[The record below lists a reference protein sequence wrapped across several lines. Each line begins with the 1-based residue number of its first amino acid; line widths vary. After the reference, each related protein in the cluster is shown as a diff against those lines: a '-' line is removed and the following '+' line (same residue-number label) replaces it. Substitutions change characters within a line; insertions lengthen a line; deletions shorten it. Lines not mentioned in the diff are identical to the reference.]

1 MLLRFAVKNL
11 VTKRRATLTSLA
23 GIIISTALLVSIILI
38 LKSAQ
43 KSFAKPLEDAGA
55 DMIIQLRGEPCV
67 WSVVKLPSNLNPIPL
82 ETVDKIKSLD
92 EVDSAEGSLITWAF
106 SNPPPHTQSQGI
118 QPHSGMNPNEVMA
131 GIESGKLKGEPCDYG
146 PAGSFCGSGE
156 PSSMGSDF
164 SPIVVAGISAE
175 MQDIGPIKSSDLKN
189 IEGSFF
195 SKDDTYAAIL
205 DKDFA
210 RTRNLKLGGGID
222 LGQRYFKVIG
232 IIDPGRDAKIAG
244 AQAFIPLKTAT
255 EMTNRGNI
263 VDIIFVKLK
272 GNADSEAV
280 KQKIKP
286 LVSENVTI
294 TTSNDYLSSIAGF
307 SNLTHGLALAIFF
320 IVILMTFLYIAK
332 ISFGSVLERSTEIGI
347 LKAIGWQD
355 RNIKALIGI
364 ENFILGLAGGI
375 IGSIFGYA
383 ASHIYKLNLSS
394 SLPYYLNPYPP
405 CSQFIAKTSIQTTI
419 PFSADIFI
427 YAALLS
433 ISIVTL
439 SGFFASKKILTL
451 TPAEALRRI

>member
-1 MLLRFAVKNL
+1 MLLRFAIKNL

-82 ETVDKIKSLD
+82 ETVDKIGSLD
-92 EVDSAEGSLITWAF
+92 EVESAEGSLITWAF
-106 SNPPPHTQSQGI
+106 SNQPPHIQSG
-118 QPHSGMNPNEVMA
+118 QPQSHMRANEIIA
-131 GIESGKLKGEPCDYG
+131 GIESGELQGEPCDYG
-146 PAGSFCGSGE
+146 PPGSFCGPGE
-156 PSSMGSDF
+156 SSSMGSDF
-164 SPIVVAGISAE
+164 SPIVVAGISTE
-175 MQDIGPIKSSDLKN
+175 TQDIGPIKSSDLKN

-210 RTRNLKLGGGID
+210 RTRNLKLGDGID

-255 EMTNRGNI
+255 QMTNRGDI

-272 GNADSEAV
+272 GNTDSEAV

-307 SNLTHGLALAIFF
+307 SNLTHGLALAVFF

-355 RNIKALIGI
+355 RKIKSLIGI

-405 CSQFIAKTSIQTTI
+405 CSQFLAKTSLQTMI
-419 PFSADIFI
+419 PFSAGIFI
-427 YAALLS
+427 YATLLS

-439 SGFFASKKILTL
+439 SGFLASKKVLML